1 MTYPRKTAAI
11 TACAS
16 AAGART
22 PHLTRPAS
30 ARRPRNDASDTAEF
44 DGDLSGEARATVA
57 KQGFDRQCK
66 HKRRNMT

>member
-30 ARRPRNDASDTAEF
+30 ARRPRNDASDTAVF
-44 DGDLSGEARATVA
+44 DGDLSVGKPAPQSRNRAL
-57 KQGFDRQCK
+57 RI
-66 HKRRNMT
+66 